1 MLGNWP
7 CACLFGGMRMSTE
20 PPWLTESG
28 AQNGGPAHICIA
40 GKISDDWQV
49 VKRLKQRH
57 QVTLVR
63 QPADL
68 AKSTVLSTV
77 SVLAIDCGDSPE
89 AGLIT
94 LAIVSRLYP
103 QLRVLL
109 VNGRLSQGEIAEA
122 FRRGAC
128 DYLSSQVDPEL
139 TAERI
144 ESLCRRANVIERS
157 LTQ

>member
-1 MLGNWP
+1 
-7 CACLFGGMRMSTE
+7 MRMSIE
-20 PPWLTESG
+20 PPWPADGS
-28 AQNGGPAHICIA
+28 ASSSGPAHICIA
-40 GKISDDWQV
+40 GKISDDWEV
-49 VKRLKQRH
+49 VRRLKQRH

-63 QPADL
+63 QPVDL
-68 AKSTVLSTV
+68 AKSTVLSTA

-89 AGLIT
+89 SGLIT
-94 LAIVSRLYP
+94 LALVSRLYP
-103 QLRVLL
+103 QLRVVL

-144 ESLCRRANVIERS
+144 ESLCRRSIVVERS
-157 LTQ
+157 LPE

>member
-1 MLGNWP
+1 
-7 CACLFGGMRMSTE
+7 MRMSTE
-20 PPWLTESG
+20 PPWLRDAGVSSS
-28 AQNGGPAHICIA
+28 GPAHICVA
-40 GKISDDWQV
+40 GKISDDWEV
-49 VKRLKQRH
+49 VRRLKERH

-63 QPADL
+63 QPVDL
-68 AKSTVLSTV
+68 AKSTVLSTA

-89 AGLIT
+89 SGLMA
-94 LAIVSRLYP
+94 LALVSRLYP

-128 DYLSSQVDPEL
+128 DYLSSQVDPKL

-144 ESLCRRANVIERS
+144 ESLCRRSQFVERS
-157 LTQ
+157 LPQ

>member
-1 MLGNWP
+1 MSVSWP
-7 CACLFGGMRMSTE
+7 STCF
-20 PPWLTESG
+20 PAGVRLSFDPLSP
-28 AQNGGPAHICIA
+28 APAHICVA
-40 GKISDDWQV
+40 GQICNDWEV
-49 VKRLKQRH
+49 VRRLKQRNH
-57 QVTLVR
+57 VTLVPW
-63 QPADL
+63 PADL
-68 AKSTVLSTV
+68 AKSAVLSTA
-77 SVLAIDCGDSPE
+77 SVLAMDCGDSPE

-94 LAIVSRLYP
+94 LGLVARLYP

-144 ESLCRRANVIERS
+144 ESLCRRSNPVERS
-157 LTQ
+157 LPQ

>member
-1 MLGNWP
+1 MSMVPLWP
-7 CACLFGGMRMSTE
+7 LDGSASSF
-20 PPWLTESG
+20 
-28 AQNGGPAHICIA
+28 GPAHICVA
-40 GKISDDWQV
+40 GKISDDWEV
-49 VKRLKQRH
+49 VRRLKQRH

-63 QPADL
+63 QSADL

-89 AGLIT
+89 SGLIT
-94 LAIVSRLYP
+94 LALVARLYP

-144 ESLCRRANVIERS
+144 ESLCRRSNFVERS
-157 LTQ
+157 LPQ

>member
-1 MLGNWP
+1 
-7 CACLFGGMRMSTE
+7 MSIE
-20 PPWLTESG
+20 PPWPADGRASNSG
-28 AQNGGPAHICIA
+28 TAHICVA
-40 GKISDDWQV
+40 GKISDDWEV
-49 VKRLKQRH
+49 VRRLKQRH

-68 AKSTVLSTV
+68 AKSAVLSTA

-89 AGLIT
+89 SGLIT
-94 LAIVSRLYP
+94 LALVSRLYP
-103 QLRVLL
+103 QLRVVL

-144 ESLCRRANVIERS
+144 ESLCRRSNVGERS
-157 LTQ
+157 LPQ